1 MIRSPLIPFAL
12 LLGAGGCAAD
22 VGEVASIERPVSQA
36 ANWRPVDADTGKI
49 ADVAGLEALS
59 LAFPDS
65 SSVKLRLLNA
75 QLQAGEG
82 GAVLETLRWLNE
94 RGYVFSEVARGQ
106 IPRLVGE
113 EFAED
118 AQALLLGP
126 ATPVEASEVIWTL
139 PAEAGLVED
148 VAVDEERGWAAFTS
162 ISSRKIWAIETDG
175 IARIRDWAHGVP
187 SGIAL
192 APTNQFVFSFGN
204 VIQSNDPELEAAGLN
219 SMIPFDIVVSPKLM
233 PELAPAGVVLSDLHI
248 ADDGTPFSSDPING
262 GVFQLRRGGGGIQ
275 ALLDPGTFRS
285 PQGLATNE
293 DGKRLYVSDYRY
305 GIAIIDLST
314 RKVSRLRA
322 DIPVILDGTDALFRR
337 GNSLIAI
344 QNGTSPMRIS
354 LFDLSDDGTR
364 VVGHRIL
371 EMAHR
376 EWTEPLGGHLGSE
389 ALYYIGNGQWDKYV
403 AGELGEG
410 KVPEPTQVRR
420 LPLAD

>member
-1 MIRSPLIPFAL
+1 MTRSPFIPLAL

-22 VGEVASIERPVSQA
+22 VGEVVSIEKPVSQA

-59 LAFPDS
+59 LAFPES

-106 IPRLVGE
+106 IPKLVGE
-113 EFAED
+113 DFAED

-126 ATPVEASEVIWTL
+126 TAPIEASEVVWTV
-139 PAEAGLVED
+139 PAEAGLVESVLVD
-148 VAVDEERGWAAFTS
+148 VDGNRAAVTS
-162 ISSRKIWAIETDG
+162 ITTRSLWGLTPDGSWQKLKPEGADDLTGIVYDRTTGEIWVA
-175 IARIRDWAHGVP
+175 
-187 SGIAL
+187 S
-192 APTNQFVFSFGN
+192 GN
-204 VIQSNDPELEAAGLN
+204 VDQSDDAEAFFRGLLSAMN
-219 SMIPFDIVVSPKLM
+219 GPRGPRVA
-233 PELAPAGVVLSDLHI
+233 APVGVVLSDLHR
-248 ADDGTPFSSDPING
+248 AEDGTIFASDP
-262 GVFQLRRGGGGIQ
+262 LGGGFY
-275 ALLDPGTFRS
+275 LLGPERAAIETLIAPGTFRS
-285 PQGLATNE
+285 PQGLATSE
-293 DGKRLYVSDYRY
+293 DGRRLYVSDYRY
-305 GIAIIDLST
+305 GIAIVDLAT
-314 RKVSRLRA
+314 RQVSRLGA
-322 DIPVILDGTDALFRR
+322 EIPVILDGTDALFRR
-337 GNSLIAI
+337 GNSLVAI

-354 LFDLSDDGTR
+354 QFMLSEDGNR
-364 VVGHRIL
+364 VTAHRTL
-371 EMAHR
+371 EMAHS
-376 EWTEPLGGHLGSE
+376 EWTEPLSGYLGSE